1 MAYWVL
7 MQAAKESGHIYPW
20 MDTLVE
26 FGPDAPMRGAGW
38 QLVHHSG
45 TARRDSSLYNRYA
58 KRDRLGVSIPL
69 GVQVPTPVFAF
80 FSFQG
85 YEKFIYRT
93 PQLVAKWSTCSS
105 STVEHAAWRPCLQTL
120 SWRGPMYKT
129 KNGRRRTLRPRRLS
143 KDLDMNQI
151 HICSTV

>member
-45 TARRDSSLYNRYA
+45 RHGATARCTTA
-58 KRDRLGVSIPL
+58 
-69 GVQVPTPVFAF
+69 TPKGTGPVYL
-80 FSFQG
+80 SF
-85 YEKFIYRT
+85 
-93 PQLVAKWSTCSS
+93 
-105 STVEHAAWRPCLQTL
+105 
-120 SWRGPMYKT
+120 
-129 KNGRRRTLRPRRLS
+129 
-143 KDLDMNQI
+143 
-151 HICSTV
+151 